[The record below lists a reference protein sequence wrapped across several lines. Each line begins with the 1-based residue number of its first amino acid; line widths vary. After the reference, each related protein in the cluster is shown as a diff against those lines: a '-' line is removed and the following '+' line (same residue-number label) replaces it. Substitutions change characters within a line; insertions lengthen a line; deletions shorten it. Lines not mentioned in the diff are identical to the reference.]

1 MISGTKVLIIYK
13 SSKEVIDL
21 KSGKTFSM
29 APLGRRT
36 DGATGGLLDGL
47 PVICGGSNDMIHSI
61 AKDQSKF
68 LGQSS
73 GSQAPPST
81 PTTSG
86 SCSRRP
92 SLSSSNDST
101 SPEEAL
107 ARRLSLIS
115 EDMKKFDL
123 EAELDRQQQ
132 QSMKNRPQHPKICPT
147 NRIRIRYGS
156 GRFNRDPIIRSRSI
170 EKVAL

>member
-1 MISGTKVLIIYK
+1 MNSPFFSPTCLKPAPYEPGVPFSPNTYIDDYFFSKPTPLQLMVVEIEEEDPDPRLLSSSSSSGYL
-13 SSKEVIDL
+13 SL
-21 KSGKTFSM
+21 
-29 APLGRRT
+29 
-36 DGATGGLLDGL
+36 
-47 PVICGGSNDMIHSI
+47 
-61 AKDQSKF
+61 
-68 LGQSS
+68 S

-132 QSMKNRPQHPKICPT
+132 SMKNRPQHPKICPT

-156 GRFNRDPIIRSRSI
+156 GRFNRDPIIQSRSI